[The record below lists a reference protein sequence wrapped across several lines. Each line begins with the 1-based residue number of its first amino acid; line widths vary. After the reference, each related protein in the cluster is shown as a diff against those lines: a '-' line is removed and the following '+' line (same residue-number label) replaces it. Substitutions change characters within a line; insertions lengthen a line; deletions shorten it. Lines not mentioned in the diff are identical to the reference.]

1 MEELTAYID
10 SLITQSFEKFVVQIK
25 NDYTEMAQLLRKKLE
40 EKEIAGSLALEKI
53 APELHVV
60 NTLIRDFE
68 DVRRLLL

>member
-25 NDYTEMAQLLRKKLE
+25 NDYMEMAQLLRNKLE